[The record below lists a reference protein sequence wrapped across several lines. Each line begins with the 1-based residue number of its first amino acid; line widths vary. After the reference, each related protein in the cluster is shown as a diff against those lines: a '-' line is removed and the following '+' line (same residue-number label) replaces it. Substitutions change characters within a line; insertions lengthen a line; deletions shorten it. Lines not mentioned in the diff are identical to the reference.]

1 MDIKHMELLQSVSEI
16 CFVIAAAALVLALVL
31 FFFFDIRN
39 VFLIEIGRAKSRAV
53 QEMET
58 RNQSA
63 EKLGDRAGKYRDNS
77 GRRGDVSGKARD
89 DSGERRDVSGETRDD
104 SGEYR
109 GDSERSCRNTVRLN
123 SAPQVCAEKLRHVE
137 KGG

>member
-1 MDIKHMELLQSVSEI
+1 MDTKHMEFLQSASEI
-16 CFVIAAAALVLALVL
+16 CFVIAAAALVLALGL

-63 EKLGDRAGKYRDNS
+63 EKLRDRA
-77 GRRGDVSGKARD
+77 
-89 DSGERRDVSGETRDD
+89 GERRDKSHRHRVVSGKTRDD
-104 SGEYR
+104 SGGHRDVLGKTRNDSGEHG
-109 GDSERSCRNTVRLN
+109 GDSVRSCRNTVRLD
-123 SAPQVCAEKLRHVE
+123 STPQACAEKLRHVE

>member
-1 MDIKHMELLQSVSEI
+1 MDTKHMEFLQSASEI
-16 CFVIAAAALVLALVL
+16 CFVIAAAALVLALGL

-63 EKLGDRAGKYRDNS
+63 EKLRDRA
-77 GRRGDVSGKARD
+77 
-89 DSGERRDVSGETRDD
+89 GERRDNSHRHRVVSGKTRDD
-104 SGEYR
+104 SGEHR
-109 GDSERSCRNTVRLN
+109 DVFGKTRNDSGEHGGDSVRSCRNTVRLD
-123 SAPQVCAEKLRHVE
+123 STPQVCAEKLRHVE

>member
-1 MDIKHMELLQSVSEI
+1 MEFLQSASEI
-16 CFVIAAAALVLALVL
+16 CFVIAAAALVLALGL

-58 RNQSA
+58 RNQGA
-63 EKLGDRAGKYRDNS
+63 EKLRDKAGKRRDNS
-77 GRRGDVSGKARD
+77 HRHRVVSGK
-89 DSGERRDVSGETRDD
+89 TRDD
-104 SGEYR
+104 SGEHR
-109 GDSERSCRNTVRLN
+109 GDSVRSCRNTVRLD
-123 SAPQVCAEKLRHVE
+123 STPQVCAEKLRHVE

>member
-1 MDIKHMELLQSVSEI
+1 MDIKHMELLQSASEI
-16 CFVIAAAALVLALVL
+16 CFVIAAAALVLALGL

-89 DSGERRDVSGETRDD
+89 DSGERRDVSGKTRN
-104 SGEYR
+104 
-109 GDSERSCRNTVRLN
+109 DSERSCRNTVRLN

>member
-1 MDIKHMELLQSVSEI
+1 MDIKHMELLQAASEI
-16 CFVIAAAALVLALVL
+16 CFVIAAAALVLALGL
-31 FFFFDIRN
+31 FLFFDIRN

-63 EKLGDRAGKYRDNS
+63 EKLRDRA
-77 GRRGDVSGKARD
+77 
-89 DSGERRDVSGETRDD
+89 GERRDNSHRHRVVSGKTRDD
-104 SGEYR
+104 SGEHG
-109 GDSERSCRNTVRLN
+109 GDSVRSCRNTVRLD
-123 SAPQVCAEKLRHVE
+123 STPQVCAEKLRHVE

>member
-1 MDIKHMELLQSVSEI
+1 MDTKHMEFLQSASEI
-16 CFVIAAAALVLALVL
+16 CFVIAAAALVLALGL

-63 EKLGDRAGKYRDNS
+63 EKLRDRA
-77 GRRGDVSGKARD
+77 
-89 DSGERRDVSGETRDD
+89 GERRDNSHRHRVVSGKTRDD
-104 SGEYR
+104 SGGHRDVLGKTRNDSGEHG
-109 GDSERSCRNTVRLN
+109 GDSVRSCRNTVRLD
-123 SAPQVCAEKLRHVE
+123 STPQACAEKLRHVE

>member
-1 MDIKHMELLQSVSEI
+1 MDTKHMEFLQSASEI
-16 CFVIAAAALVLALVL
+16 CFVIAAAALVLALGL

-63 EKLGDRAGKYRDNS
+63 EKLRDRA
-77 GRRGDVSGKARD
+77 
-89 DSGERRDVSGETRDD
+89 GERRDNSHRHRVVSGKTRDD
-104 SGEYR
+104 SGEHR
-109 GDSERSCRNTVRLN
+109 GDSVRSCRNTVRLD
-123 SAPQVCAEKLRHVE
+123 STPQVCAEKLRHVE

>member
-1 MDIKHMELLQSVSEI
+1 MDIKHMELLQSASEI
-16 CFVIAAAALVLALVL
+16 CFVIAAAALVLALGL

-53 QEMET
+53 QEMQT

-89 DSGERRDVSGETRDD
+89 DSGERRDVSGKTRN
-104 SGEYR
+104 
-109 GDSERSCRNTVRLN
+109 DSERSCRNTVRLN

>member
-1 MDIKHMELLQSVSEI
+1 MDTKHMEFLQSASEI
-16 CFVIAAAALVLALVL
+16 CFVIAAAALVLALGL

-63 EKLGDRAGKYRDNS
+63 EKLRDRA
-77 GRRGDVSGKARD
+77 
-89 DSGERRDVSGETRDD
+89 GERRDNSHRHRVVSGKTRDD
-104 SGEYR
+104 SGEHR
-109 GDSERSCRNTVRLN
+109 DVLGKTRNDSGEHGGDSVRSCRNTVRLD
-123 SAPQVCAEKLRHVE
+123 STPQACAEKLRHVE
-137 KGG
+137 KGE